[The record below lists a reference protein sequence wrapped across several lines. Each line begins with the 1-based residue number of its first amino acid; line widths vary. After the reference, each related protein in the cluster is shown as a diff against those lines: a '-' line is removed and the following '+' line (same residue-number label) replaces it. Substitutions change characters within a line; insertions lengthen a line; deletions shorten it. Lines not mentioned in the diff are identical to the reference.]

1 MISIEKIIYII
12 ILLVA
17 IVSFIYTIAIVVSL
31 KFSQKQKTKYDECLK
46 LVRESTREMKDALT
60 EKEIRK
66 IDRSI
71 KLDKFMMN
79 LYDNYL
85 NFIDDLNNNKKK
97 FNDNLTGYIKEFY
110 ENKIDIYTEKGY
122 KEIIDEIELI
132 NYSIIEFNKKKLK
145 FRVAIT
151 CFNYK
156 QLNGDIV
163 SGNKY
168 DRVEQIL
175 LITYIKEKKKWLI
188 SNIEKVYEKELT
200 LS

>member
-1 MISIEKIIYII
+1 MISIGKIIYII

-31 KFSQKQKTKYDECLK
+31 KFQQKQRSKYEECLK
-46 LVRESTREMKDALT
+46 LVKESTREMKDALT
-60 EKEIRK
+60 EKEIK
-66 IDRSI
+66 KKDRTI
-71 KLDKFMMN
+71 KLDKLLMN
-79 LYDNYL
+79 LYDIYL
-85 NFIDDLNNNKKK
+85 EFLDDLNNNNKDFK
-97 FNDNLTGYIKEFY
+97 NILTGYIKEFY
-110 ENKIDIYTEKGY
+110 ENKIKIYTEKGY
-122 KEIIDEIELI
+122 KEITDEIELI
-132 NYSIIEFNKKKLK
+132 NYSIIEFNKTKLK

-151 CFNYK
+151 CFHYK
-156 QLNGDIV
+156 ELNSDVV

-175 LITYIKEKKKWLI
+175 IITYLKEKKKWLI

>member
-1 MISIEKIIYII
+1 MISIGKIIYII

-31 KFSQKQKTKYDECLK
+31 KFQQKQRSKYEECLK
-46 LVRESTREMKDALT
+46 LVKESTREMKDALT
-60 EKEIRK
+60 EKEIK
-66 IDRSI
+66 KKDRTI
-71 KLDKFMMN
+71 KLDKLLMN
-79 LYDNYL
+79 LYDIYL
-85 NFIDDLNNNKKK
+85 EFLDDLNNNNKDFK
-97 FNDNLTGYIKEFY
+97 NILTGYIKEFY
-110 ENKIDIYTEKGY
+110 ENKINIYIEKGY
-122 KEIIDEIELI
+122 KEITDEIELI
-132 NYSIIEFNKKKLK
+132 NYSIIEFNKTKLK

-156 QLNGDIV
+156 ELNNDVV

-175 LITYIKEKKKWLI
+175 IITYLKEKKKWLI

>member
-1 MISIEKIIYII
+1 MISIGKIIYII
-12 ILLVA
+12 ILILA

-31 KFSQKQKTKYDECLK
+31 KFQQKQRSKYEECLK
-46 LVRESTREMKDALT
+46 LVKESTREMKDALT
-60 EKEIRK
+60 EKEIK
-66 IDRSI
+66 KKDRTI
-71 KLDKFMMN
+71 KLDKLLMN
-79 LYDNYL
+79 LYDIYL
-85 NFIDDLNNNKKK
+85 EFLDDLNNNNKDFK
-97 FNDNLTGYIKEFY
+97 NILTGYIKEFY
-110 ENKIDIYTEKGY
+110 ENKINIYIEKGY
-122 KEIIDEIELI
+122 KEITDEIELI
-132 NYSIIEFNKKKLK
+132 NYSIIEFNKTKLK

-151 CFNYK
+151 CFHYK
-156 QLNGDIV
+156 QLNGDVV